1 MSSKRDLVEA
11 HGYNRRRLVT
21 AFVSGAPG
29 GREVEPVRY
38 GRTIIGGIV
47 LAVMVV
53 AGAAVSGFLQKPPP
67 KDWDQAGLVIGKD
80 SGSRFYAY
88 EGTLYPI
95 INITSARL
103 LLEEGTKPVTIGDDV
118 IAGKKPGATIGIA
131 GAPEV
136 LPTPGGLVDTGWTAC
151 TNSGGGIKVS
161 LTGEPISRPAED
173 AALLVQS
180 EGKRFL
186 LAGERRFPV
195 AGGNDGQLVLR
206 SLGLDGVEPVE
217 VSGLW
222 LDLMPEGT
230 ALPGP
235 QLGGE
240 GRRVDTGVPGLNE
253 AGTPVE
259 VDGRTFVLS
268 AEGTLLETTEFADL
282 VYSARRQPVEKQFS
296 EVQDLDTRPGDDA
309 YPQDWPTG
317 AVTPYESPTAP
328 CVRMDSD
335 EDEAPVV
342 QLADVTSEEALPTTS
357 DLERNVALRAGAVVR
372 GVSANVLDAG
382 PVYLVDGTGTSYAVG
397 QNSDGAGLRSLG
409 YSDYAP
415 RPVPAS
421 WMDLFAPGPQLSAT
435 AAAKRPVASDQS

>member
-67 KDWDQAGLVIGKD
+67 KNWDQAGLVIGKE

-103 LLEEGTKPVTIGDDV
+103 LLEEGKEPVTIGDDV
-118 IAGKKPGATIGIA
+118 IAGKRPGPTIGIN

-136 LPTPGGLVDTGWTAC
+136 LPSPDALSDQGWTAC
-151 TNSGGGIKVS
+151 TNTGGGIKVS
-161 LTGEPISRPAED
+161 LTTDPVSQPATD

-180 EGKRFL
+180 EGKQFL
-186 LAGERRFPV
+186 VAGERRLPV
-195 AGGNDGQLVLR
+195 AGDSQGQLVLR
-206 SLGLDGVEPVE
+206 SLGLDGVEPVD

-222 LDLMPEGT
+222 LDLVPEGT
-230 ALPGP
+230 PLPGP
-235 QLGGE
+235 QLAGE
-240 GRRVDTGVPGLNE
+240 GRRVDTGVPGLSE
-253 AGTPVE
+253 VGTPVE
-259 VDGRTFVLS
+259 VDGRTFVLG
-268 AEGTLLETTEFADL
+268 ADGALLQTTEFAHL
-282 VYSARRQPVEKQFS
+282 VYSARRQPVELDFS
-296 EVQDLDTRPGDDA
+296 DIQDLDTRPGNDA
-309 YPQDWPTG
+309 VASDWPED
-317 AVTPYESPTAP
+317 AVTPYDLPGTP
-328 CVRMDSD
+328 CVRMDAS

-342 QLADVTSEEALPTTS
+342 QLAAPRSDDALATTSE
-357 DLERNVALRAGAVVR
+357 LERNVSLRSGAVVR

-382 PVYLVDGTGTSYAVG
+382 PVYLVDGTGTSYVVG
-397 QNSDGAGLRSLG
+397 QNSDGAGLASLG
-409 YSDYAP
+409 YSDYTP
-415 RPVPAS
+415 RPVPAA
-421 WMDLFAPGPQLSAT
+421 WMDLFAPGPQLSSS

>member
-67 KDWDQAGLVIGKD
+67 EDWDQAGLVIGKE

-103 LLEEGTKPVTIGDDV
+103 LLEEGTEPVTIGDDV

-136 LPTPGGLVDTGWTAC
+136 LPTPGGLVDQGWTAC

-161 LTGEPISRPAED
+161 LAPEPVSEPAED
-173 AALLVQS
+173 AALLVAR
-180 EGKRFL
+180 EGTRYL
-186 LAGERRFPV
+186 IAGERRFPV
-195 AGGNDGQLVLR
+195 EDGDAGQLVLR

-230 ALPGP
+230 PLPGP
-235 QLGGE
+235 QLQGE
-240 GRRVDTGVPGLNE
+240 GRRVDTGVAGLDV

-259 VDGRTFVLS
+259 VDDRHFVLS
-268 AEGTLLETTEFADL
+268 AQGTLLETTEFADL
-282 VYSARRQPVEKQFS
+282 VYSARLQPVEKQLS
-296 EVQDLDTRPGDDA
+296 DIQDLDTRPGDGA
-309 YPQDWPTG
+309 YPQDWPTES
-317 AVTPYESPTAP
+317 VTAYDAPTTP
-328 CVRMDSD
+328 CVRMDAG
-335 EDEAPVV
+335 EQEAPVV
-342 QLADVTSEEALPTTS
+342 RLATVTDESALATGSE
-357 DLERNVALRAGAVVR
+357 LERNVALRGGAVVR

-382 PVYLVDGTGTSYAVG
+382 PVFLIDGTGTSYAVG
-397 QNSDGAGLRSLG
+397 QNSDGAGLPSLG
-409 YSDYAP
+409 YSDYTP
-415 RPVPAS
+415 RPVPAA
-421 WMDLFAPGPQLSAT
+421 WMDLFAPGPQLSSS

>member
-67 KDWDQAGLVIGKD
+67 KDWDQAGLVIGKE
-80 SGSRFYAY
+80 SGSRFFAQD
-88 EGTLYPI
+88 GTLFPI

-103 LLEEGTKPVTIGDDV
+103 LLEPGTEPVTIGDDV
-118 IAGKKPGATIGIA
+118 IAGKRPGATIGIA

-136 LPTPGGLVDTGWTAC
+136 LPTPDGLVDSGWTAC
-151 TNSGGGIKVS
+151 TNEGGGIKVS
-161 LTGEPISRPAED
+161 VTSEPLSRPADD
-173 AALLVQS
+173 AALLVVS
-180 EGKRFL
+180 EGKQYL
-186 LAGERRFPV
+186 MAGERRFPV
-195 AGGNDGQLVLR
+195 ADGTAGRLALR

-222 LDLMPEGT
+222 LDLVPEGT

-235 QLGGE
+235 QLAGE

-268 AEGTLLETTEFADL
+268 AEGKLLETTVFADL

-296 EVQDLDTRPGDDA
+296 EIQDLDTLPGDEA
-309 YPQDWPTG
+309 YPEDWPED
-317 AVTPYESPTAP
+317 AVTPYETPATP
-328 CVRMDSD
+328 CVVMDSA
-335 EDEAPVV
+335 EGEAPVV
-342 QLADVTSEEALPTTS
+342 RLATVSDTAYATSTDVT
-357 DLERNVALRAGAVVR
+357 RNVSLRAGAVVR

-397 QNSDGAGLRSLG
+397 QNSDGAGLESLG
-409 YSDYAP
+409 YGDYVP
-415 RPVPAS
+415 RPVPAT
-421 WMDLFAPGPQLSAT
+421 WMDLFAPGPQLSQAD
-435 AAAKRPVASDQS
+435 AAKQPVAPDQS